1 MAAGCRAQRVTAPLR
16 YFAALAL
23 AGVLAGCSAPQ
34 PPAPGDV
41 EIMAGVV
48 VPQRPGP
55 ALTAV
60 DFKQLPGWAAEK
72 HADAVAPFLAGC
84 GRMVGQ
90 SLGGTG
96 EAARRAGAGTSWG
109 AACAAAAALPPG
121 DDAAARAFFERYMQP
136 WIASADGSAKG
147 QFTGYYEPQLQG
159 SSKRG
164 GIYQTPLLRKPA
176 SQNLPG
182 HNLPSRAQIVAGA
195 LAKQHLELV
204 WVSDPIDAFFLEI
217 QGAGRIHMTDGRDI
231 RVSYDGQNGHGY
243 FPIGR
248 LLVERGEMALPD
260 VSLQSIRAWLIAH
273 PKQAREV
280 MNHNPSYV
288 FFRELPNTDPNRG
301 PPGAL
306 GAALTPLRSIA
317 VDKSFVPMG
326 TPVWIETTD
335 PVTAK
340 PIRQL
345 MMAQD
350 VGGAIKGPVRAD
362 IFFGWGPPA
371 EQRAGLMNKPGAA
384 YLLLPRDLGTSVA
397 AK

>member
-1 MAAGCRAQRVTAPLR
+1 MAASGRPQRVTASLR
-16 YFAALAL
+16 RCAALATL
-23 AGVLAGCSAPQ
+23 AVLAACSSSQP
-34 PPAPGDV
+34 PPAP
-41 EIMAGVV
+41 EPEPAFAIA

-60 DFKQLPGWAAEK
+60 DFRQVPGWAAEK
-72 HADAVAPFLAGC
+72 HADAIAPFLASC
-84 GRMVGQ
+84 SRMVGQ

-96 EAARRAGAGTSWG
+96 EAARRVGTGTVWRT
-109 AACAAAAALPPG
+109 ACAAATTVPPG
-121 DDAAARAFFERYMQP
+121 NDAAARAFFERHMQP

-159 SSKRG
+159 SAKRG
-164 GIYQTPLLRKPA
+164 GVYQTPLLRKPA
-176 SQNLPG
+176 SST
-182 HNLPSRAQIVAGA
+182 LPSRAQIIAGA

-231 RVSYDGQNGHGY
+231 RVSYDGQNGHAY

-273 PKQAREV
+273 PKQAAEV

-288 FFRELPNTDPNRG
+288 FFRQLPNTDPDRG

-306 GAALTPLRSIA
+306 GAPLTPLRSIA

-384 YLLLPRDLGTSVA
+384 FLLLPRDQGIPVA

>member
-1 MAAGCRAQRVTAPLR
+1 MTQIG
-16 YFAALAL
+16 YN
-23 AGVLAGCSAPQ
+23 
-34 PPAPGDV
+34 
-41 EIMAGVV
+41 
-48 VPQRPGP
+48 
-55 ALTAV
+55 
-60 DFKQLPGWAAEK
+60 QLPGWLAEHHAA
-72 HADAVAPFLAGC
+72 AIPPFLAGC
-84 GRMVGQ
+84 ARMVGQ
-90 SLGGTG
+90 NLGGTG
-96 EAARRAGAGTSWG
+96 EAAARGGSSARWQ
-109 AACAAAAALPPG
+109 AACATAATLPPG
-121 DDAAARAFFERYMQP
+121 DDAAARAFFERSFQP
-136 WIASADGSAKG
+136 WIASADGSAQG

-159 SSKRG
+159 SRTRG
-164 GIYQTPLLRKPA
+164 GIYQTPLLRKP
-176 SQNLPG
+176 SGRRLPT
-182 HNLPSRAQIVAGA
+182 RAQIVAGA
-195 LAKQHLELV
+195 LARRHLELV
-204 WVSDPIDAFFLEI
+204 YVADPIDAFFLEI
-217 QGAGRIHMTDGRDI
+217 QGAGRIHLKDGRDI
-231 RVSYDGQNGHGY
+231 RVSYDGQNGHPY

-248 LLVERGEMALPD
+248 LLVDRGEMALPD

-288 FFRELPNTDPNRG
+288 FFREMAGSDPSEG

-335 PVTAK
+335 PVTAA

-362 IFFGWGPPA
+362 IFFGWGPAA

-384 YLLLPRDLGTSVA
+384 YLFLPRDVDVPVA
-397 AK
+397 SR